1 MAGMKTQ
8 TYNLIKLLVELTS
21 QDDIYDVKA
30 KISVAAPHK
39 DAIRNIF
46 FVQKERKYLTISRE
60 GTISIWM
67 TNFRLVKS
75 FSLKELGLNNA
86 WILESYYIA
95 DQNRLIVI
103 TDDRR

>member
-1 MAGMKTQ
+1 M
-8 TYNLIKLLVELTS
+8 LTS
-21 QDDIYDVKA
+21 QDDIYDEKA
-30 KISVAAPHK
+30 KVTVVAPHK
-39 DAIRNIF
+39 DCIKNMF

-60 GTISIWM
+60 GTVGIWM

-86 WILESYYIA
+86 WILESFYIA